1 MQHYK
6 IKRNVFI
13 LYNTTRL
20 CIMFSYLQH
29 YKIMHNVLILHYY
42 RHILQNKL
50 DSI

>member
-1 MQHYK
+1 
-6 IKRNVFI
+6 
-13 LYNTTRL
+13 
-20 CIMFSYLQH
+20 MFSYLQH